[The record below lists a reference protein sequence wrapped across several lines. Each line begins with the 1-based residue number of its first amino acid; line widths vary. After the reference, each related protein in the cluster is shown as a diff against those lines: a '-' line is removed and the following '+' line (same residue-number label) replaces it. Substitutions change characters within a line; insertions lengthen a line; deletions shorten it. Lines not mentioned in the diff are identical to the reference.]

1 MLVLQPVQSHGSLRA
16 QPRRT
21 GAGDVKQGSRATTLS
36 QRELAELSQ
45 LVPDP
50 KTDEL
55 FDPGTAAPCQRPPTL
70 RVQGGCSHACCHLS
84 AAACPVWN
92 HRVAGGL

>member
-21 GAGDVKQGSRATTLS
+21 GAGDVKQGSRVTTLS

-55 FDPGTAAPCQRPPTL
+55 FDPGAAAPCQRPPTL
-70 RVQGGCSHACCHLS
+70 HVQGGCSHAFRHLG

-92 HRVAGGL
+92 QRAAGGL